1 MRADSEAVRDTL
13 AEEPAARAP
22 HRQPN
27 RWKVIFVALLVIGML
42 STLTWVLLGSRLLVV
57 RHVDVSGTKLI
68 ARDQVVATSRISL
81 GTPMVRLDTAAVRRR
96 IEGLRQ
102 VESASVERDWPGTVR
117 IVVRE
122 RVPVAVAAAQGG
134 KVDELDRFGVTVLT
148 AAVAPAGLPALKVAS
163 PGPSDP
169 ATQAAL
175 SALGSL
181 PAELRG
187 RLVSVEAGTP
197 ESITFHLTGNG
208 PATIMW
214 GAAERVPEKLRLIW
228 ALTRTAAGRG
238 VHTIDVSSPE
248 VVTTQ

>member
-1 MRADSEAVRDTL
+1 MRVELEAVRDTL
-13 AEEPAARAP
+13 TEGPAARVP
-22 HRQPN
+22 YRQPN

-42 STLTWVLLGSRLLVV
+42 ATLAWVLLGSRLLVV
-57 RHVDVSGTKLI
+57 RHVEVSGTKLI
-68 ARDQVVATSRISL
+68 ARDQVVAAGRISL
-81 GTPMVRLDTAAVRRR
+81 GSPMVRLDTAAATRR

-122 RVPVAVAAAQGG
+122 RVPVAVAVAQGG
-134 KVDELDRFGVTVLT
+134 KVDELDRFGVTVVT
-148 AAVAPAGLPALKVAS
+148 AAAPAGLPVLKVAS

-169 ATQAAL
+169 ATLAAL
-175 SALGSL
+175 NALGSL

-197 ESITFHLTGNG
+197 ESIIFHLTGNG
-208 PATIMW
+208 PVTITW
-214 GAAERVPEKLRLIW
+214 GAAERAPEKLRLIW
-228 ALTRTAAGRG
+228 ALTRMAAGRG
-238 VHTIDVSSPE
+238 VHAIDVSSPE